1 MSEEITYIER
11 LCNGLKNAGDDIEHL
26 NDIHSIRSNFKYIG
40 GECDP
45 VVPRGVYHNIS
56 LENYSIETGVTEFP
70 QDTVC
75 PCGKTGIKNRCYIKQ
90 NGKPD
95 DQLIMIGRRC
105 INHFMMDKSIMC
117 PSCNREHRNISNNLA
132 ERGNSIIGLCRAC
145 TKELGNEYDLDGIAP
160 ASEDETSSEDIDPE
174 ADTDDD
180 ALEECFVAETESES
194 ESGSGSESESEVK
207 TPTMSKEDQLA
218 IRRAVED
225 NVQSSAIGA
234 YEKFHN
240 VLDVTLAQVR
250 ESSLGID
257 GWAMVSKNKV
267 VQKKKKKTKKRSRGE
282 SSSAYRYS
290 VSIGD
295 RFNVTISGLD
305 VNGAPFSGSYDGTV
319 ISEDTWGEDTGQ
331 DLDPLTQ
338 YINFLFDVDGTTMY
352 LDKMTFN
359 TDEVRRLDS
368 DNNPRPRTRRRIAL

>member
-1 MSEEITYIER
+1 
-11 LCNGLKNAGDDIEHL
+11 
-26 NDIHSIRSNFKYIG
+26 
-40 GECDP
+40 
-45 VVPRGVYHNIS
+45 
-56 LENYSIETGVTEFP
+56 
-70 QDTVC
+70 
-75 PCGKTGIKNRCYIKQ
+75 
-90 NGKPD
+90 
-95 DQLIMIGRRC
+95 
-105 INHFMMDKSIMC
+105 
-117 PSCNREHRNISNNLA
+117 
-132 ERGNSIIGLCRAC
+132 
-145 TKELGNEYDLDGIAP
+145 
-160 ASEDETSSEDIDPE
+160 
-174 ADTDDD
+174 
-180 ALEECFVAETESES
+180 
-194 ESGSGSESESEVK
+194 
-207 TPTMSKEDQLA
+207 MSKEDQLA

-305 VNGAPFSGSYDGTV
+305 VNGAPFSGSYVGTV